1 MVSIT
6 YQKKIG
12 CTFDLKAPTTQCA
25 KITMCQ
31 NVHECQKCKILTT
44 FWGKCANLTI
54 SQSHPP
60 GSSSEKCSRAPFLL
74 PLVTD
79 VHYFFAPARIPRMF
93 MFIVHVLS
101 FVTDIH
107 YFCSCSNTTQT
118 KLHVLSFVI
127 GIHFFCSYSNT
138 MQTKIHILSFVTGIH
153 YFCSHSTKSRKQNFH
168 FLSLE
173 SDDEGDSLG
182 PLVVHL
188 LLQGRDAVSS
198 LLAHDCVRVPACGFK
213 RCQNMR
219 LFQVSVRSLHC
230 SGEEDH
236 LNTFNIQ
243 LWVGMIWDGLI
254 REASVYDNDLQLG

>member
-1 MVSIT
+1 MT
-6 YQKKIG
+6 LKIG

-25 KITMCQ
+25 KIPMCQ
-31 NVHECQKCKILTT
+31 NVQECQKCKILTT

-60 GSSSEKCSRAPFLL
+60 GSSSEKCSRTPFLL

-79 VHYFFAPARIPRMF
+79 M
-93 MFIVHVLS
+93 
-101 FVTDIH
+101 H
-107 YFCSCSNTTQT
+107 YFCSYSNTTQT
-118 KLHVLSFVI
+118 KLHVLSFV
-127 GIHFFCSYSNT
+127 T
-138 MQTKIHILSFVTGIH
+138 DIH
-153 YFCSHSTKSRKQNFH
+153 YFWSHPTTSRKQNFR

-213 RCQNMR
+213 RCLNMR
-219 LFQVSVRSLHC
+219 VSQESVRSFHC

-236 LNTFNIQ
+236 LNTFNFG
-243 LWVGMIWDGLI
+243 WGWYEMDWSGK
-254 REASVYDNDLQLG
+254 LQFMMMT

>member
-1 MVSIT
+1 MT
-6 YQKKIG
+6 LKIG

-25 KITMCQ
+25 KIPMCQ

-60 GSSSEKCSRAPFLL
+60 GSSSEKCSRTPFLL

-79 VHYFFAPARIPRMF
+79 
-93 MFIVHVLS
+93 
-101 FVTDIH
+101 IH
-107 YFCSCSNTTQT
+107 YFCSYSNTTQT
-118 KLHVLSFVI
+118 KLHVLSFVTDI
-127 GIHFFCSYSNT
+127 N
-138 MQTKIHILSFVTGIH
+138 
-153 YFCSHSTKSRKQNFH
+153 YFCSHPTTSRKQNFH

-213 RCQNMR
+213 RCLNMR
-219 LFQVSVRSLHC
+219 VFQESVRSLHC
-230 SGEEDH
+230 SGEEGH
-236 LNTFNIQ
+236 LNTFNFG
-243 LWVGMIWDGLI
+243 WGWYEMGWSG
-254 REASVYDNDLQLG
+254 RLQFMMMT

>member
-1 MVSIT
+1 MT
-6 YQKKIG
+6 LKIG
-12 CTFDLKAPTTQCA
+12 STFDLKAPTTQCA
-25 KITMCQ
+25 KIPMCQ
-31 NVHECQKCKILTT
+31 NVQECQKCKMLTT

-79 VHYFFAPARIPRMF
+79 M
-93 MFIVHVLS
+93 
-101 FVTDIH
+101 H
-107 YFCSCSNTTQT
+107 YFCSYSNTTQT
-118 KLHVLSFVI
+118 KLHVLSFVKDI
-127 GIHFFCSYSNT
+127 N
-138 MQTKIHILSFVTGIH
+138 
-153 YFCSHSTKSRKQNFH
+153 YFWSHPTTSRKQNFH

-213 RCQNMR
+213 RCLNMR
-219 LFQVSVRSLHC
+219 VFQVSVRSLHC

-236 LNTFNIQ
+236 LNTFNFG
-243 LWVGMIWDGLI
+243 WGWYEMGWSGK
-254 REASVYDNDLQLG
+254 LQFMMMT